1 MELPLSLQSIY
12 ITLNG
17 LFTTDMNHFI
27 APLSIMIKKRKADS
41 QSKNCLLQTEIF
53 ALDFCSLRDFST
65 AVSEHFV
72 YTLLPALNMQLILFA
87 LKYSSIS
94 FFMSSISVC
103 GKLKSSNQI
112 IMSLFSSGTA
122 SMMAL

>member
-1 MELPLSLQSIY
+1 
-12 ITLNG
+12 
-17 LFTTDMNHFI
+17 
-27 APLSIMIKKRKADS
+27 MI
-41 QSKNCLLQTEIF
+41 CLTQTEIF

-112 IMSLFSSGTA
+112 IMSLFFLSGYGFNDGFVDMRFIFYCKKIIVHMNVFH
-122 SMMAL
+122 SYRIFFVIVFIYLI